1 MDIRKKKRSQRRGKG
16 REKKKK
22 RERKGRRMDLGL
34 QRWNHLFSSL
44 PFHVAIM
51 NICNEKCSKHLV

>member
-1 MDIRKKKRSQRRGKG
+1 MGVKGKGNKRGQKGRGKDGSERGG
-16 REKKKK
+16 R
-22 RERKGRRMDLGL
+22 GMDLGL

-51 NICNEKCSKHLV
+51 NICTEKCLKHLV